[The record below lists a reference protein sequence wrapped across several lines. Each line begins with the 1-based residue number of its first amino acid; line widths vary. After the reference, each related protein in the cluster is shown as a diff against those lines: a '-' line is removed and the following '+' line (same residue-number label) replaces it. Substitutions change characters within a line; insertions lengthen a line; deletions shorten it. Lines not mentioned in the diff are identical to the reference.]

1 MAAGVLTFSSKS
13 SGPEQ
18 DHVTSSFLMQIIIHD
33 SLCLVAQLCP
43 TLCNPTDCSLPGSS
57 VHGDSP
63 AKNTGVGCHTLL
75 QGIFPTQGLNV
86 CLLCLLRWQAGSLPL
101 APPRKPLNALNHNYF
116 YMLLFSNIL
125 HSSIVRNESCKLS
138 YFPHFTPNEQ
148 KQDKKQELL
157 IARLIFFPLHQ
168 TKFTPNR

>member
-43 TLCNPTDCSLPGSS
+43 ALCNPTDCSPPGSS

-63 AKNTGVGCHTLL
+63 GKNTGVGCHTLL
-75 QGIFPTQGLNV
+75 QEIFPTQGLNPGLTH
-86 CLLCLLRWQAGSLPL
+86 CRWTLPSE
-101 APPRKPLNALNHNYF
+101 PPGKLILKRDIIS
-116 YMLLFSNIL
+116 LLFCEKAMPFFLIMWWGKEK
-125 HSSIVRNESCKLS
+125 RRTYSC
-138 YFPHFTPNEQ
+138 TC
-148 KQDKKQELL
+148 
-157 IARLIFFPLHQ
+157 
-168 TKFTPNR
+168 

>member
-63 AKNTGVGCHTLL
+63 AKNTGVGCHALLTQGSNPSLLHCRQNLLLSEPPGKPMNTGVGNLSSL
-75 QGIFPTQGLNV
+75 QGIFPTQELNRD
-86 CLLCLLRWQAGSLPL
+86 LLHCR
-101 APPRKPLNALNHNYF
+101 R
-116 YMLLFSNIL
+116 IL
-125 HSSIVRNESCKLS
+125 YQLS
-138 YFPHFTPNEQ
+138 YEECPMVS
-148 KQDKKQELL
+148 
-157 IARLIFFPLHQ
+157 RRPLG
-168 TKFTPNR
+168 

>member
-1 MAAGVLTFSSKS
+1 MSAHPHFFLKPFYIRISWCSWQTSGLQMKEPHTRQVRWPAQVKDMAAGVLTFSSKS

-75 QGIFPTQGLNV
+75 QGIFPTQGSNPGLTH
-86 CLLCLLRWQAGSLPL
+86 CRWTLYHLSHQGSL
-101 APPRKPLNALNHNYF
+101 
-116 YMLLFSNIL
+116 
-125 HSSIVRNESCKLS
+125 C
-138 YFPHFTPNEQ
+138 
-148 KQDKKQELL
+148 
-157 IARLIFFPLHQ
+157 
-168 TKFTPNR
+168 